1 MYLLQQ
7 MGLDFISLIMCRGTE
22 LMPKCYDELTRCQ
35 WSTFVVNVGNSI
47 IATPTGLKSD
57 LGLLNLE
64 HFQKVGLEESKLEAL
79 KIVLDSLTHAGQD
92 A

>member
-1 MYLLQQ
+1 
-7 MGLDFISLIMCRGTE
+7 
-22 LMPKCYDELTRCQ
+22 
-35 WSTFVVNVGNSI
+35 VNVGNSI